1 MSSSKPSLT
10 PEPPSDSSP
19 PTYTSLYAPSD
30 SKQPTPTLR
39 NLRTLIT
46 TNRTTPSLPHR
57 PSLLATMSRTT
68 TSFLTLYSTTTS
80 LTARLSFLPASLP
93 SHSAELLVAA
103 VAADEFVQTER
114 LLPDEF
120 WADEDAARELARDLK
135 RELEDVLGDFDAAK
149 KETGV
154 LMGVE
159 AEEQTW
165 RGENRF
171 GLYETSTG
179 WAVVVRLR
187 VEM

>member
-1 MSSSKPSLT
+1 
-10 PEPPSDSSP
+10 
-19 PTYTSLYAPSD
+19 
-30 SKQPTPTLR
+30 
-39 NLRTLIT
+39 
-46 TNRTTPSLPHR
+46 
-57 PSLLATMSRTT
+57 MSRTT